1 MIEHAVDKVILTLSK
16 AVYEEGEQI
25 EISYSGAHGNAKDWV
40 GIYIEGQKPGDYDSV
55 QYQYLNGKTSGV
67 LIFDPSTEHFWDGKY
82 EVHLFADNSYQ
93 KLYTAHFNVLKAGS
107 PWVTTSRSKYDF
119 GETIVISYVNGPGNQ
134 NDWIGLHEEGKEGTW
149 PAIKHQKLKGE
160 KSGTLEWDVTLEKG
174 KKYNITLY
182 EHFSLKIIRTAEF
195 TISTKNIVAPIARSQ
210 KLNAR
215 AGKEYKLRLK
225 GSDADGDELT
235 YIIAAQP
242 KHGTLSGT
250 APDLIYTS
258 NADYAG
264 SDSFTYIANDGEMNS
279 KTATVNFEISDSKPS
294 KWTILFYL
302 ATDNDQSID
311 RLNKAKIINTLRT
324 NEDVQII
331 TQYDADTS
339 HYRVKDWL
347 SEGNSKELVTGTK
360 RFVAGLT
367 VNGKTPLLNDAIVES
382 IDESS
387 PTHNRN
393 DDPAF
398 LRDFLEWGMTN
409 YPAERYGIVFSDH
422 GGSFHGFGGDNQDGL
437 GGKSQMKPYEFR
449 EAIQGALD
457 TTGVEKFEFI
467 NFMACLMG
475 ASEVLEAFQG
485 ICDVFYGNPEVS
497 YSGNVQMRFKYIR
510 SIMNDPNIS
519 NRDLAVIEA
528 NNWTRGHIDAEVG
541 GGSHVAYDMSKYESF
556 KKAFKKFS
564 EDLVEDLRFSKN
576 NNPIIS
582 GARRNS
588 THYWAHENYPDLK
601 KPTKYIDLAHFAELL
616 TNNVDGNLKSSS
628 DVLVYSIS
636 DMIIDKFIGTKR
648 PAVSGLSI
656 FYPINGLGDRKDQWD
671 STNFASGT
679 GFTWGKF
686 LREVRSTSKSG
697 GQKNEFVLNDDGTLV
712 SRSTEFG
719 LVESGLMSATEKR
732 PVTIQF
738 ELESADNAY
747 DYFINLVS
755 NRETDDPNQFVYLG
769 ELHRG
774 LIDEKKKHQYNWDT
788 KLPVLS
794 LEGGG
799 AKAPPVGSVGV
810 DRKELIGEMP
820 LYLGGWWSELSND
833 LMVSYADYQ
842 GPGEEEKT
850 HLILMTKYL
859 EGGAGILDSVMLD
872 SSLEDTPPDGAGE
885 SENQTG
891 PEGVDFEFEPGAK
904 LWPVYYMEEPD
915 SGNPGEWKP
924 YFTWFKD
931 GYIKIPENGKD
942 SLVINWVGVEPGDYR
957 AEVQVSDFYGNLSE
971 ELKFDIRVEEDI
983 QGLPSLMLTLE
994 GARVV
999 LSWGMEDS
1007 GDEAILQ
1014 WVDGLGGEWA
1024 DVPSSDLGFG
1034 GAGRLYKEN
1043 ANDET
1048 KFYRLI
1054 KK

>member
-1 MIEHAVDKVILTLSK
+1 
-16 AVYEEGEQI
+16 
-25 EISYSGAHGNAKDWV
+25 
-40 GIYIEGQKPGDYDSV
+40 
-55 QYQYLNGKTSGV
+55 
-67 LIFDPSTEHFWDGKY
+67 
-82 EVHLFADNSYQ
+82 
-93 KLYTAHFNVLKAGS
+93 
-107 PWVTTSRSKYDF
+107 
-119 GETIVISYVNGPGNQ
+119 
-134 NDWIGLHEEGKEGTW
+134 
-149 PAIKHQKLKGE
+149 
-160 KSGTLEWDVTLEKG
+160 
-174 KKYNITLY
+174 
-182 EHFSLKIIRTAEF
+182 
-195 TISTKNIVAPIARSQ
+195 
-210 KLNAR
+210 LNAR
-215 AGKEYKLRLK
+215 SGKGYNVKLEAR
-225 GSDADGDELT
+225 DADGDELT
-235 YIIAAQP
+235 YRIVAEP

-250 APDLIYTS
+250 APNLIYTS
-258 NADYAG
+258 NTDYAG
-264 SDSFTYIANDGEMNS
+264 ADSFTYVANDGEVDS
-279 KTATVNFEISDSKPS
+279 EIATVNFDISDKKPS

-339 HYRVKDWL
+339 DDEVKNWL
-347 SEGNSKELVTGTK
+347 SKGNSKDLVTDTK

-367 VNGKTPLLNDAIVES
+367 VNGKTPPLKDAIVDS

-387 PTHNRN
+387 PKHNRN

-422 GGSFHGFGGDNQDGL
+422 GGSFYGFGGDNQDGL
-437 GGKSQMKPYEFR
+437 GGKSMMKPYEFR

-485 ICDVFYGNPEVS
+485 LCDVFYGNPEVS
-497 YSGNVQMRFKYIR
+497 YSGNEQKRFKYIR

-528 NNWTRGHIDAEVG
+528 NNWTRGYIAGEVG
-541 GGSHVAYDMSKYESF
+541 GGSHVAYDMSKYGSF

-564 EDLVEDLRFSKN
+564 EDLLLEAKN
-576 NNPIIS
+576 RNSIIS
-582 GARRNS
+582 GARRHS
-588 THYWAHENYPDLK
+588 THYWAHKNYPDLK
-601 KPTKYIDLAHFAELL
+601 KPTKFIDLAHFAELL
-616 TNNVDGNLKSSS
+616 TNNVGGDLKSSS
-628 DVLVYSIS
+628 DALVNSIS

-656 FYPINGLGDRKDQWD
+656 YYPINGLGGRKDSWD

-679 GFTWGKF
+679 GVSWGKF
-686 LREVRSTSKSG
+686 LREVRSTSESE
-697 GQKNEFVLNDDGTLV
+697 GQKNEFVLNDDGTLA
-712 SRSTEFG
+712 SRSAEFG
-719 LVESGLMSATEKR
+719 LVESGLMSASEKR

-738 ELESADNAY
+738 EIESAENAY

-774 LIDEKKKHQYNWDT
+774 LIDGKKKHQYNWDT
-788 KLPVLS
+788 RLPVLS

-820 LYLGGWWSELSND
+820 LYLGGWWSELSDD

-850 HLILMTKYL
+850 HLILITKYL
-859 EGGAGILDSVMLD
+859 EGGAGLLDSVRLD
-872 SSLEDTPPDGAGE
+872 SSLEDKPPDGAGE

-915 SGNPGEWKP
+915 PEKPGDWKP

-942 SLVINWVGVEPGDYR
+942 GLVINWVSVEPGDYR

-971 ELKFDIRVEEDI
+971 ELKFDIRVEGDLKSLP
-983 QGLPSLMLTLE
+983 GLALTLE

-999 LSWGMEDS
+999 LSWPMED
-1007 GDEAILQ
+1007 GGEEAALQ
-1014 WVDGLGGEWA
+1014 WTEGLGEEWT
-1024 DVPSSDLGFG
+1024 DVPSGDLGFG
-1034 GAGRLYKEN
+1034 GAGRLYKESVRGQ
-1043 ANDET
+1043 T
-1048 KFYRLI
+1048 RFYRLI
-1054 KK
+1054 KR